1 MKLNEVVQALKEQGV
16 RLRSGAAEV
25 ALSALT
31 QDSRQVSAGTLF
43 VAVRGEHFD
52 GHAFVEKAIA
62 QGAAAVLVDDDYDT
76 SALTCP
82 VLSAPDTRAIL
93 GHLGAAFYAHPSRA
107 LDVVG
112 VTGTNG
118 KTTVSYL
125 VEAIAREAGR
135 EVGVIGT
142 INNRWKGR
150 VEPTV
155 NTTPDGL
162 ALHRRLRDMADDG
175 VDLVIMEISSHGL
188 ALGRVDGVAVDVAIF
203 TNLTRDHLDFHKTM
217 EAYRDAKRLLFT
229 RVLPQRMDVQG
240 VPGAAIINIDDVE
253 GKTLA
258 ALLSD
263 DPRLDVTT
271 YGASKGA
278 VMEHNGR
285 AATSQLRATDVQMR
299 IDGTS
304 LTLASPDAELPIET
318 SLHGEF
324 NVSNILAAAGAAHAL
339 GIADEAIA
347 AGLRNLSGVRGRLQ
361 RVEGPEG
368 TPAVFVDYAHTPDAL
383 ERVLTT
389 LRPMVA
395 GRLRVVFG
403 AGGDRDR
410 DKRAPM
416 GRIASELADHVII
429 TSDNP
434 RSEEPGAIVAHILQG
449 VLSRAGLEVEAVV
462 DRQAAIENAVGNAAP
477 DDVVLIAGKGHE
489 TYQEIAGVRRHFD
502 DAALAAALL
511 KARAP
516 AARGRS

>member
-1 MKLNEVVQALKEQGV
+1 MKLMEVVEALREQGV
-16 RLRSGAAEV
+16 RLRSGAADV
-25 ALSALT
+25 ALSSVT
-31 QDSRQVSAGTLF
+31 QDSRQVAAGTLF
-43 VAVRGEHFD
+43 VAVRGERFD
-52 GHAFVEKAIA
+52 GHGFVENALA
-62 QGAAAVLVDDDYDT
+62 QGAAALLVDEDFDT
-76 SALTCP
+76 SQIAVP

-93 GHLGAAFYAHPSRA
+93 GHLGALFYGHPSRR

-112 VTGTNG
+112 ITGTNG

-125 VEAIAREAGR
+125 VEAIAQEAGR

-142 INNRWKGR
+142 INNRWKQR

-162 ALHRRLRDMADDG
+162 ALHRRLREMADDG

-229 RVLPQRMDVQG
+229 RVLPERLEVRG
-240 VPGAAIINIDDVE
+240 VPGEAIINMDDAE
-253 GKTLA
+253 GRALA
-258 ALLSD
+258 AILATD
-263 DPRLDVTT
+263 ARLRVTT
-271 YGASKGA
+271 YAAGDGASPQ
-278 VMEHNGR
+278 HDTSS
-285 AATSQLRATDVQMR
+285 ATSQLRATHVQMR

-304 LTLASPDAELPIET
+304 LTLLSPDGELAIET

-324 NVSNILAAAGAAHAL
+324 NVSNILAASGAARAL
-339 GIADEAIA
+339 GLADEAIA

-361 RVEGPEG
+361 RVDGPEG

-383 ERVLTT
+383 ERVLQT
-389 LRPMVA
+389 LRPMVE
-395 GRLRVVFG
+395 GKLRVVFG

-416 GRIASELADHVII
+416 GRIASELGDHVII

-434 RSEEPGAIVAHILQG
+434 RSEDP
-449 VLSRAGLEVEAVV
+449 
-462 DRQAAIENAVGNAAP
+462 AAIIAQIVEGVAPRDTSNVETIVEREEAIHHAVTNAAP
-477 DDVVLIAGKGHE
+477 EDVVLIAGKGHE
-489 TYQEIAGVRRHFD
+489 TYQEIAGERRHFD
-502 DAALAAALL
+502 DAALAANVL
-511 KARAP
+511 KTRRP
-516 AARGRS
+516 AARGKS

>member
-1 MKLNEVVQALKEQGV
+1 MKLNEVLTALREQGV
-16 RLRSGAAEV
+16 RLRSGAADV
-25 ALSALT
+25 ALSAVT
-31 QDSRQVSAGTLF
+31 QDSRQVAPGTLF
-43 VAVRGEHFD
+43 VAVRGERFD
-52 GHAFVEKAIA
+52 GHAFVEKAID
-62 QGAAAVLVDDDYDT
+62 QGASAVLVDEGFDT
-76 SALTCP
+76 SALSGP

-93 GHLGAAFYAHPSRA
+93 GHLGATFYRHPSRE

-142 INNRWKGR
+142 INNRWKDR

-162 ALHRRLRDMADDG
+162 ALHRRLREMADDG

-229 RVLPQRMDVQG
+229 RVLPERLEVRG
-240 VPGAAIINIDDVE
+240 VPGEAIINTDDDE
-253 GKTLA
+253 GQALA
-258 ALLSD
+258 AILSD
-263 DPRLDVTT
+263 DPRLKVTT
-271 YGASKGA
+271 YGTTAPGKDDL
-278 VMEHNGR
+278 VN
-285 AATSQLRATDVQMR
+285 TTQLRATLVQMR

-304 LTLASPDAELPIET
+304 LTVASSDANLRIET

-324 NVSNILAAAGAAHAL
+324 NVSNILAATGAARAL
-339 GIADEAIA
+339 GLADEAIA

-383 ERVLTT
+383 KRVLET
-389 LRPMVA
+389 LRPMVE
-395 GRLRVVFG
+395 GKLRVVFG

-434 RSEEPGAIVAHILQG
+434 RSEAPAAIIAQIEDG
-449 VLSRAGLEVEAVV
+449 VISREGLEVQTEV
-462 DRQAAIENAVGNAAP
+462 DRQAAIEIAVGDAAP

-489 TYQEIAGVRRHFD
+489 TYQEIAGERRHFD
-502 DAALAAALL
+502 DAALAATVL
-511 KARAP
+511 KTRRP
-516 AARGRS
+516 AARGKS